1 MNNHPAISSEVF
13 QALYL
18 NEDVYWVESEK
29 PAVNSSSNSNSSSNT
44 NSNNEIDLV
53 AIQEVG
59 VKEVEIK
66 SEIVEKSPEIIVL
79 ETPKIKPEIVEKV
92 AEVLVNEVVEK
103 RIIPLLLIT
112 DSITEADKVFL
123 EKVLNAVKLSLTDVE
138 VFTTD
143 ILKTTDFRTYSIG
156 KSYQRIISF
165 GVPFSKIGMARMFM
179 PYEITPIKN
188 IQFLM
193 AETLVVVQ
201 NDLAHKR
208 QLWGCLQQMFNQE
221 DSRDQEDSEDCVDS
235 EDQEDSGDYI
245 DSEDYLDSG
254 DYLD

>member
-1 MNNHPAISSEVF
+1 MINQPEISSDLF

-18 NEDVYWVESEK
+18 NEDIYWVESEK
-29 PAVNSSSNSNSSSNT
+29 PKVSSNPNSNSEQ
-44 NSNNEIDLV
+44 NSETDI
-53 AIQEVG
+53 G
-59 VKEVEIK
+59 F
-66 SEIVEKSPEIIVL
+66 VEKVETEISN
-79 ETPKIKPEIVEKV
+79 KIPEIVVNEVAILKPESIEKPTEE
-92 AEVLVNEVVEK
+92 AVNEVVEK
-103 RIIPLLLIT
+103 RVIPLLLIT

-143 ILKTTDFRTYSIG
+143 MLKTTDFRTYSIG

-165 GVPFSKIGMARMFM
+165 GVPFSKIGMTRMFM

-193 AETLVVVQ
+193 TEKLVVIE

-208 QLWGCLQQMFNQE
+208 QFWGCLQQMF
-221 DSRDQEDSEDCVDS
+221 
-235 EDQEDSGDYI
+235 
-245 DSEDYLDSG
+245 
-254 DYLD
+254 